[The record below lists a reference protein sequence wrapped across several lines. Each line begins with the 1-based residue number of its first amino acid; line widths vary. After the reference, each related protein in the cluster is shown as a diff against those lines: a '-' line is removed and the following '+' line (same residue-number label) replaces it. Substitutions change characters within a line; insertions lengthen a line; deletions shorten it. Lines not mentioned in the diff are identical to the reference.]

1 MCIYICICIY
11 LHIQKHIYTYIDIII
26 ISHILPYHTID
37 CITLEYV
44 TLHTSGFVGTF
55 NICGRSG
62 FHLFG
67 SRSQIVRHVSPNS
80 FEMRP
85 TLMFSLFSCKVWYTI
100 CHHLPSPS
108 SLHSDPS
115 IFIKQQEIL
124 ASLNLVG
131 WIEPHFGLP
140 RQSQEPW
147 QWQW

>member
-1 MCIYICICIY
+1 MY
-11 LHIQKHIYTYIDIII
+11 LHILAYTKAHLHIHRYYII

-85 TLMFSLFSCKVWYTI
+85 TLMFSLFSCKV
-100 CHHLPSPS
+100 
-108 SLHSDPS
+108 
-115 IFIKQQEIL
+115 
-124 ASLNLVG
+124 
-131 WIEPHFGLP
+131 
-140 RQSQEPW
+140 
-147 QWQW
+147 